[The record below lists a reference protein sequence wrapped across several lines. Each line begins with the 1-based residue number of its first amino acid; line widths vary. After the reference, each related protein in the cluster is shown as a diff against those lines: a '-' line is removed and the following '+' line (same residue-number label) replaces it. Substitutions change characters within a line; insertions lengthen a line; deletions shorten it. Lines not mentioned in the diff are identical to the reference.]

1 MSNGV
6 SIIDFYNMESD
17 FATEFRRLLHNIR
30 NLQGESELK
39 AVMVTSAMLS
49 EGKSTVA
56 SFLALTAAKKGL
68 KTLLLDSDLRRPTVH
83 RYVGQIRDN
92 GLAEVLSGE
101 TTAKNIIRK
110 TSLDKFD
117 VITAG
122 RAVSNPSELFD
133 SRAIGNVIT
142 EMKFYYD
149 LIVVDSAPVIPVS
162 DPMLLA
168 QEVDGVLLVVKAGE
182 TQREVVIRAT
192 EILRS
197 QSRKMLGVV
206 MNNMTNQLP
215 YYYDYSHYG
224 YDYAPRPQD
233 IDKPKIKR
241 SGRERVDAVEDQ
253 SSVDKSRR
261 K

>member
-1 MSNGV
+1 MSNGLSV
-6 SIIDFYNMESD
+6 IDFFNMETD
-17 FATEFRRLLHNIR
+17 FATEFRRLLHSIR
-30 NLQGESELK
+30 SLQTEQEIK

-56 SFLALTAAKKGL
+56 VFLSLTAARKGMKVL
-68 KTLLLDSDLRRPTVH
+68 ILDSDLRRPSVH
-83 RYVGQIRDN
+83 RFFGQNRDN

-101 TTAKNIIRK
+101 AVAKNVIRK
-110 TSLDKFD
+110 TSLDKLD
-117 VITAG
+117 IICAG
-122 RAVSNPSELFD
+122 RAVPNPSELFD

-149 LIVVDSAPVIPVS
+149 LIIVDSPPVIPVS

-168 QEVDGVLLVVKAGE
+168 QEVDGVVLVVKAGA
-182 TQREVVIRAT
+182 TQREVVSRAT

-197 QSRKMLGVV
+197 QSRKLLGVV
-206 MNNMTNQLP
+206 MNNMNGQLP

-233 IDKPKIKR
+233 LARPKSSR
-241 SGRERVDAVEDQ
+241 AERAA
-253 SSVDKSRR
+253 SSKGHKSNASQP
-261 K
+261 KSE